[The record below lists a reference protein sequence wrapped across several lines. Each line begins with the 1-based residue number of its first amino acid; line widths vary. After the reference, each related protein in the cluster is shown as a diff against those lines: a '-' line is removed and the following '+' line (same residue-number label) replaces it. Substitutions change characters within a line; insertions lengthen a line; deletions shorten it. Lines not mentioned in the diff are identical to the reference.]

1 MNHEVTR
8 NSTNQDR
15 EIELSNFLSCRFVW
29 FRGLVRAASS
39 TTDTTRTLIDA
50 LRSDGGQHAPCAAHV
65 PTALGCDEQI
75 KLCGVQAASADALN
89 NYGWQDQAKKL
100 IRLPITN
107 AMQLTIR
114 EYQDP
119 AAARSNLIARA
130 DKAFA
135 PPPKVPE
142 KPNVYE

>member
-1 MNHEVTR
+1 MNKNLCALIIAAAGTFLIVGALVYVTHQYTKPPPIDQARVQERKR
-8 NSTNQDR
+8 NLA
-15 EIELSNFLSCRFVW
+15 EI
-29 FRGLVRAASS
+29 
-39 TTDTTRTLIDA
+39 
-50 LRSDGGQHAPCAAHV
+50 
-65 PTALGCDEQI
+65 
-75 KLCGVQAASADALN
+75 QAASAEALN
-89 NYGWQDQAKKL
+89 NYAWQDQAKKL

-135 PPPKVPE
+135 PAPKVPE
-142 KPNVYE
+142 KPNQYE

>member
-1 MNHEVTR
+1 MNKNLLCLAIGIAGTFLIVAALVYVTR
-8 NSTNQDR
+8 QYTRPPPLDQARVQERKKNLA
-15 EIELSNFLSCRFVW
+15 EI
-29 FRGLVRAASS
+29 
-39 TTDTTRTLIDA
+39 
-50 LRSDGGQHAPCAAHV
+50 
-65 PTALGCDEQI
+65 
-75 KLCGVQAASADALN
+75 QAANADALN

>member
-1 MNHEVTR
+1 MNRTRLCLAVAIAGTFLIVAALVYVTHQYTR
-8 NSTNQDR
+8 PPALDQARIQERKKNLA
-15 EIELSNFLSCRFVW
+15 EI
-29 FRGLVRAASS
+29 
-39 TTDTTRTLIDA
+39 
-50 LRSDGGQHAPCAAHV
+50 
-65 PTALGCDEQI
+65 
-75 KLCGVQAASADALN
+75 QAASADALN

-119 AAARSNLIARA
+119 AGARSNLIARA

-142 KPNVYE
+142 KPNQYE